1 MLNALAT
8 IRGMKIM
15 GMKTFIRR
23 ADRHQVDMRGF
34 ALGPQRDSDVMVS
47 NLSYGGCQLRSG
59 DEFETGEV
67 VELRIIKRGAV
78 AAEIRWADQ
87 GRAGVRFLS

>member
-1 MLNALAT
+1 
-8 IRGMKIM
+8 M

-23 ADRHQVDMRGF
+23 ADRHQVSMRGF
-34 ALGPQRDSDVMVS
+34 ALSPERDSDVTVS
-47 NLSYGGCQLRSG
+47 NLSYGGCQLKSG
-59 DEFETGEV
+59 DEFEAGEV

-87 GRAGVRFLS
+87 GRAGVRFLN

>member
-1 MLNALAT
+1 
-8 IRGMKIM
+8 M

-23 ADRHQVDMRGF
+23 ADRQQVDMRGF
-34 ALGPQRDSDVMVS
+34 ALGPQRDSDVKVS

-59 DEFETGEV
+59 DEFEAGEV

-78 AAEIRWADQ
+78 AAEIRWANQ
-87 GRAGVRFLS
+87 GRAGVRFLN

>member
-1 MLNALAT
+1 
-8 IRGMKIM
+8 M

-23 ADRHQVDMRGF
+23 ADRHSVDMRGF
-34 ALGPQRDSDVMVS
+34 ALSPERDSDVTVS

-59 DEFETGEV
+59 DEFEAGEV

-87 GRAGVRFLS
+87 GRAGVRFLN

>member
-1 MLNALAT
+1 
-8 IRGMKIM
+8 M

-23 ADRHQVDMRGF
+23 ADRHSVSMRGW
-34 ALGPQRDSDVMVS
+34 ALSAARDTDVTVS
-47 NLSYGGCQLRSG
+47 NLSYSGCQLRSG
-59 DEFETGEV
+59 DEFETGEI

-78 AAEIRWADQ
+78 SAEIRWADR

>member
-1 MLNALAT
+1 ME
-8 IRGMKIM
+8 
-15 GMKTFIRR
+15 MKTFIRR
-23 ADRHQVDMRGF
+23 ADRHAVDMRGF
-34 ALGPQRDSDVMVS
+34 ALSPARDSDVTVS

-67 VELRIIKRGAV
+67 VELCIIKRGAV

-87 GRAGVRFLS
+87 GRAGVRFLN